1 VQVEFFDR
9 FRVSELTNLLT
20 TELAA
25 VRSVVL
31 DNVSRDRGFRSI
43 SEVLGTFFILF
54 KLAPRLAPVL
64 GILITSVSIGA
75 GKEHI
80 SAGRGRELYETAMSA
95 LNIACQINKEGKLR
109 VHGSVAK
116 CLVQWR
122 TCLSSKGASWDPC
135 VTFINPIL
143 ADSPLGSS
151 LERHLEGLWLWYEAT
166 ILSTSFSAAVCL
178 VSVSI
183 SSTVACY

>member
-1 VQVEFFDR
+1 MQVEFFDR

-80 SAGRGRELYETAMSA
+80 SAGRGRELYG
-95 LNIACQINKEGKLR
+95 NVR
-109 VHGSVAK
+109 VEY
-116 CLVQWR
+116 R
-122 TCLSSKGASWDPC
+122 LSNQQRRKAARAWISHQM
-135 VTFINPIL
+135 L
-143 ADSPLGSS
+143 SPVENLPLFKRGELGS
-151 LERHLEGLWLWYEAT
+151 L
-166 ILSTSFSAAVCL
+166 
-178 VSVSI
+178 
-183 SSTVACY
+183 CYLH